1 MIFIKKPS
9 FGIDFLDGFIK
20 QCLQNIRKLLINTVI
35 SMSLS
40 SYVAQPSTTLLL
52 ENSHEDVME
61 GDSKLND

>member
-1 MIFIKKPS
+1 MPTKYQKVAH
-9 FGIDFLDGFIK
+9 K
-20 QCLQNIRKLLINTVI
+20 YCI

-52 ENSHEDVME
+52 ENSHEEVME